1 MAAELSSEVVVLAA
15 EPEVVFVAAELSS
28 EVVFWVAEPVVAFDS
43 EPQVSVDIA
52 VAFVV
57 LVPISVVV
65 VEVDS
70 SGRPKFLAFP
80 SVDHFAISSSSVEV
94 VG

>member
-1 MAAELSSEVVVLAA
+1 MAAELSAEVVVLAA
-15 EPEVVFVAAELSS
+15 ELSAEIAFVIA
-28 EVVFWVAEPVVAFDS
+28 

-57 LVPISVVV
+57 LIPVSVVV
-65 VEVDS
+65 VEVYS
-70 SGRPKFLAFP
+70 SGHPKFPAFP
-80 SVDHFAISSSSVEV
+80 NVDLFASPSSSVGV